1 MDSGERRQLL
11 LLLRDEAA
19 GAALARELRE
29 YGYSVHTASDVSGA
43 DALLRGQ
50 PIDLVLCDGADGLP
64 AQLLPRVLGGA
75 TLIVLGTSGLSS
87 AQCTAAATVAL
98 RAGAYDYLP
107 PPHRPADIVLALH
120 KAAAREAARGD
131 LLQAATAARFLPT
144 TPGPTAGP
152 PLAPTADP
160 APDPSGLVRK
170 GASGGAASEIA
181 PPPGMLMVSRSMV
194 SLLGKLRRV
203 ASHDATVLLTGESG
217 TGKEVLAR
225 ALHSYSPRR
234 GGPFRAVNCGAL
246 PETLLESLLFGHRR
260 GAFTDAVRDQRG
272 LLVDADQGTLFLDE
286 IAELSPHLQVK
297 LLRVL
302 QSHRDPENPTAPP
315 YQLVQPLGAEAHEA
329 VRVHVRVVAATLRD
343 LEVEV
348 AAGRFR
354 QDLFYRLS
362 VVPLHIPPLRERTDD
377 ILPLAQLFLRRT
389 ALRLQ
394 RPLSGFTTAA
404 QDLLCRQ
411 RWPGNVRQLENTIE
425 RAAVLAEPGV
435 TVLDVADLPLPLA
448 ASDGGSDDKPVLDWA
463 RALGLPEDDLSLKHA
478 QARLEAL
485 LIRRALRQTRGNR
498 SAAARLLE
506 LSPRALLYKLRELE
520 GTAPEPSRSSPSDES
535 APARMSAGA
544 ARRSEPVETATG
556 QSDVAGDGQ
565 AHRPTQGAQGDRS
578 DRPDRTDRVGRTSRS
593 RRSRVED

>member
-11 LLLRDEAA
+11 LLLRDGAA

-29 YGYSVHTASDVSGA
+29 YGYSVHTASDVPGA
-43 DALLRGQ
+43 EAVLRGQ
-50 PIDLVLCDGADGLP
+50 PIDLVLCDGVDGLP
-64 AQLLPRVLGGA
+64 AQILSRVLGGA
-75 TLIVLGTSGLSS
+75 TLIVLGTSGLSPS
-87 AQCTAAATVAL
+87 QCTAAATVAL

-144 TPGPTAGP
+144 TPGPTLGP
-152 PLAPTADP
+152 APGPTADP
-160 APDPSGLVRK
+160 APDPSGAVRK
-170 GASGGAASEIA
+170 GASGGATSETL

-203 ASHDATVLLTGESG
+203 AAHDTTVLLTGESG

-329 VRVHVRVVAATLRD
+329 VRVHVRIVAATLRD
-343 LEVEV
+343 LEDEV

-362 VVPLHIPPLRERTDD
+362 VVPLHVPPLRERTDD

-394 RPLSGFTTAA
+394 RPLSGFTRAA

-411 RWPGNVRQLENTIE
+411 SWPGNVRQLENTIE

-435 TVLDVADLPLPLA
+435 TVLDAADLPLPLA
-448 ASDGGSDDKPVLDWA
+448 VSDAGSDEKPGLDWA
-463 RALGLPEDDLSLKHA
+463 RALGLTEDDLSLKHA

-485 LIRRALRQTRGNR
+485 LIRRALLRTRGNR

-520 GTAPEPSRSSPSDES
+520 GEVPAPSPASPSDEPS
-535 APARMSAGA
+535 SAGLNTA
-544 ARRSEPVETATG
+544 ASGRTDAPKRGAGP
-556 QSDVAGDGQ
+556 GDG
-565 AHRPTQGAQGDRS
+565 
-578 DRPDRTDRVGRTSRS
+578 RTDRPEPGAQAGRPDSLGHTKRS